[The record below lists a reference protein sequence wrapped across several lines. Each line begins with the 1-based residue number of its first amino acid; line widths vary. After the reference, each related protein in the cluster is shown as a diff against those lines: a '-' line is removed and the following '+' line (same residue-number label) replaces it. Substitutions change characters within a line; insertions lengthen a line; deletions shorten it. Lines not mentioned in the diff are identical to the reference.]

1 MDAIIAGKSAEQV
14 KDRMIELDQQK
25 QQLERRLS
33 AFRAPGPIL
42 IHPSM
47 AVTYRERVAAL
58 IAGLGR
64 SAEMPAAKEALRALV
79 DRIVLTPAKS
89 DTGVEIEL
97 EGDLASLL
105 RFATGA
111 ERHRPRT
118 MLRRGWNVLILLE
131 N

>member
-58 IAGLGR
+58 TAGLGDARCEGSAAGFGR
-64 SAEMPAAKEALRALV
+64 S
-79 DRIVLTPAKS
+79 DRTDP
-89 DTGVEIEL
+89 G
-97 EGDLASLL
+97 EGK
-105 RFATGA
+105 
-111 ERHRPRT
+111 HRR
-118 MLRRGWNVLILLE
+118 
-131 N
+131 